1 MTERP
6 GDGAP
11 DTMVFGPARGDD
23 LDALVS
29 IDQASPRPWSRE
41 AFAAELNQ
49 SPPALF
55 VLRSSGEAVAFV
67 AARIHIPEM
76 DIVNLAVRPD
86 RRGRGLG
93 SLLLSS
99 LLGEVASTGVQTVF
113 LEVRAGNEEA
123 LKLYRRAG
131 FQETQRRG
139 DFYAE
144 PVEDAILMRL
154 EMSHEAGL
162 KGPRNAC

>member
-1 MTERP
+1 MARP

-11 DTMVFGPARGDD
+11 DTMVFGPAREDD
-23 LDALVS
+23 LDALAS
-29 IDQASPRPWSRE
+29 IDHASPLAWNRE
-41 AFAAELNQ
+41 AFAAELGH
-49 SPPALF
+49 SPSTLF
-55 VLRSSGEAVAFV
+55 VLRSSGDPVAFV
-67 AARIHIPEM
+67 AARIHLPEM

-86 RRGRGLG
+86 RRGLGLG
-93 SLLLSS
+93 RLLLSS
-99 LLGEVASTGVQTVF
+99 FLDAAASTGVKTVF

-123 LKLYRRAG
+123 LKLYGRAG
-131 FQETQRRG
+131 FQETQRRRH
-139 DFYAE
+139 FYAE

>member
-1 MTERP
+1 
-6 GDGAP
+6 
-11 DTMVFGPARGDD
+11 MVFGPAREDD
-23 LDALVS
+23 LEALLS
-29 IDQASPRPWSRE
+29 IDQASPRAWSRE
-41 AFAAELNQ
+41 AFAAELVH
-49 SPPALF
+49 SPPTLF
-55 VLRSSGEAVAFV
+55 VLRASGDAVAFV

-86 RRGRGLG
+86 RRGLGLG
-93 SLLLSS
+93 RLLLSS
-99 LLGEVASTGVQTVF
+99 LLEEVAATGVQTVF

-123 LKLYRRAG
+123 LKLYRGAG
-131 FQETQRRG
+131 FRETQRRP

>member
-1 MTERP
+1 MARP

-11 DTMVFGPARGDD
+11 DRTAFGPATEDD

-29 IDQASPRPWSRE
+29 IEQASPRAWSRQ
-41 AFAAELNQ
+41 AFALELGH
-49 SPPALF
+49 SPPTLF
-55 VLRSSGEAVAFV
+55 VLRSSGEPVAFV

-86 RRGRGLG
+86 QRGRGLG
-93 SLLLSS
+93 RRLLSS
-99 LLGEVASTGVQTVF
+99 FLAEVASTGVRTVF

-131 FQETQRRG
+131 FRETQRRRN
-139 DFYAE
+139 FYAE

>member
-1 MTERP
+1 MAP
-6 GDGAP
+6 PVDGAP
-11 DTMVFGPARGDD
+11 EAIGFGPAREGD

-29 IDQASPRPWSRE
+29 IDRDSPRAWTRE
-41 AFAAELNQ
+41 AFAAEFGH
-49 SPPALF
+49 SPPTLF
-55 VLRSSGEAVAFV
+55 VLRSAGDAVAFV

-86 RRGRGLG
+86 RRGRRLG
-93 SLLLSS
+93 GLLLSS
-99 LLGEVASTGVQTVF
+99 LLAEVASTGVKTVF
-113 LEVRAGNEEA
+113 LEVRAGNGEA

-131 FQETQRRG
+131 FRETQRRRG
-139 DFYAE
+139 FYAE

>member
-1 MTERP
+1 MARS
-6 GDGAP
+6 GDRAP
-11 DTMVFGPARGDD
+11 DTMVFGPAGEDD

-29 IDQASPRPWSRE
+29 IDHASPRAWSRE
-41 AFAAELNQ
+41 AFAAELGH
-49 SPPALF
+49 SPPTLF
-55 VLRSSGEAVAFV
+55 VLRSSDGAVAFV

-76 DIVNLAVRPD
+76 DILNLAVRPD

-93 SLLLSS
+93 RLLLSS
-99 LLGEVASTGVQTVF
+99 LLHEAASTGVKTVF

-123 LKLYRRAG
+123 LKLYRSAG
-131 FQETQRRG
+131 FQETQRRR
-139 DFYAE
+139 DFYAD

-154 EMSHEAGL
+154 QMSHEAGL

>member
-1 MTERP
+1 MPRP
-6 GDGAP
+6 ADGAP
-11 DTMVFGPARGDD
+11 DTMGFGPAREDD
-23 LDALVS
+23 LDALLS
-29 IDQASPRPWSRE
+29 IDHASPRAWGRE
-41 AFAAELNQ
+41 AFAAELGH
-49 SPPALF
+49 SPPTLF
-55 VLRSSGEAVAFV
+55 VLRSSGDAVAFV

-86 RRGRGLG
+86 RRGLGLG
-93 SLLLSS
+93 RLLLSS
-99 LLGEVASTGVQTVF
+99 LLDVAASTGVQTVF

-131 FQETQRRG
+131 FRETQRRR
-139 DFYAE
+139 DFYSE

>member
-1 MTERP
+1 MARP
-6 GDGAP
+6 DDGGP
-11 DTMVFGPARGDD
+11 EEMGFGPAREDD

-29 IDQASPRPWSRE
+29 IDRNSPRAWTRE
-41 AFAAELNQ
+41 AFTAEFGH
-49 SPPALF
+49 SPPTLF
-55 VLRSSGEAVAFV
+55 VLRSAGDTVAFV

-93 SLLLSS
+93 GLLLSS
-99 LLGEVASTGVQTVF
+99 LLGGVASTGVKTVF

-131 FQETQRRG
+131 FSETQRRRG
-139 DFYAE
+139 FYAE

-154 EMSHEAGL
+154 DMSHEAGL